1 MPVNFRKAKQG
12 CNPCT
17 SCGASWEE
25 SVDMYEYRIGKQSGV
40 LCDVC
45 LKEMFSKSLK
55 VTTIIDGEKK
65 DRRQLAV
72 KQMRASKKMKP
83 SNMMSLNEAL
93 RGIGDSDT

>member
-1 MPVNFRKAKQG
+1 MPINFRKAKQG
-12 CNPCT
+12 CDPCT

-25 SVDMYEYRIGKQSGV
+25 SIDMYEYRIGKQSGV

-45 LKEMFSKSLK
+45 LKEMFLKSLK

-65 DRRQLAV
+65 DRRQLVV
-72 KQMRASKKMKP
+72 KQMRASKNTKP
-83 SNMMSLNEAL
+83 SSKMSLNEAL

>member
-1 MPVNFRKAKQG
+1 MPINFRKAKQG

-17 SCGASWEE
+17 SCGSSWEE

-55 VTTIIDGEKK
+55 VTTLIDGETK
-65 DRRQLAV
+65 DERQIRV
-72 KQMRASKKMKP
+72 KNERSLKMQKS
-83 SNMMSLNEAL
+83 SNMSINEAL
-93 RGIGDSDT
+93 RGVRGDKD

>member
-1 MPVNFRKAKQG
+1 MPINFRKAKQG
-12 CNPCT
+12 CDSCS

-55 VTTIIDGEKK
+55 VTTLIDGEKK

-72 KQMRASKKMKP
+72 KQMRAGKNIKP
-83 SNMMSLNEAL
+83 SNKTSLNEAL

>member
-1 MPVNFRKAKQG
+1 MPVNFRKVKQG
-12 CNPCT
+12 CNSCT

-25 SVDMYEYRIGKQSGV
+25 SVEMFEYRIGKQSGV

-45 LKEMFSKSLK
+45 LREMFSKSLK
-55 VTTIIDGEKK
+55 VTTLIDGETK

-72 KQMRASKKMKP
+72 KQMRANKNTKP